1 MEYVDGGGGGYN
13 WQNSTEWVGRY
24 IDIVII
30 AGTSIGGMIAE
41 GMDRLDGRNDGYVC
55 A

>member
-1 MEYVDGGGGGYN
+1 MGYVGSAVAGLFT
-13 WQNSTEWVGRY
+13 SAL
-24 IDIVII
+24 DIALVI